1 MEFNKFKE
9 LLINSN
15 FIKNMDKIDN
25 HYFINNIKNNKEFNN
40 YNYYIT
46 KYNLS
51 KKDIYLINKYNF
63 HIYNFVE
70 NTSVILDYNND
81 IL

>member
-15 FIKNMDKIDN
+15 FIRNMDKKDN
-25 HYFINNIKNNKEFNN
+25 EFFINNINTNKAFNC

-51 KKDIYLINKYNF
+51 KEDTKLINIYNF
-63 HIYNFVE
+63 HIYNFIE
-70 NTSVILDYNND
+70 TLDD
-81 IL
+81 

>member
-15 FIKNMDKIDN
+15 FIKNMDKKDN
-25 HYFINNIKNNKEFNN
+25 EFFINNINKEFNN

-46 KYNLS
+46 KYNLT
-51 KKDIYLINKYNF
+51 KEDTRLINIYNF
-63 HIYNFVE
+63 HIYNFID
-70 NTSVILDYNND
+70 NMTVIFDN
-81 IL
+81 

>member
-15 FIKNMDKIDN
+15 FIKNMNKKDN
-25 HYFINNIKNNKEFNN
+25 EFFTNNINTNKEFNN

-46 KYNLS
+46 KYNLT
-51 KKDIYLINKYNF
+51 KEDTKLINIYNF

-70 NTSVILDYNND
+70 NMTVILDC
-81 IL
+81 

>member
-1 MEFNKFKE
+1 MEFNKFIE

-15 FIKNMDKIDN
+15 FIRNMDKKDN
-25 HYFINNIKNNKEFNN
+25 EFFINNINTNKEFNN

-46 KYNLS
+46 KYNLT
-51 KKDIYLINKYNF
+51 KEDTNLINKYNF

-70 NTSVILDYNND
+70 NMIVILDN
-81 IL
+81 

>member
-1 MEFNKFKE
+1 MEFTKYKE

-15 FIKNMDKIDN
+15 FIRNMDKRD
-25 HYFINNIKNNKEFNN
+25 YEFFINNINTNKRFNN

-51 KKDIYLINKYNF
+51 KEDTKLINIYNF
-63 HIYNFVE
+63 HVYNFVE
-70 NTSVILDYNND
+70 NN
-81 IL
+81 

>member
-1 MEFNKFKE
+1 MEFNKFKA

-15 FIKNMDKIDN
+15 FIRNMDKRDN
-25 HYFINNIKNNKEFNN
+25 EFFINNINTNKEFNN

-51 KKDIYLINKYNF
+51 KEDTKLINIYNF
-63 HIYNFVE
+63 HIYNIVE
-70 NTSVILDYNND
+70 NITISLDN
-81 IL
+81 

>member
-15 FIKNMDKIDN
+15 FIRNMDKRDN
-25 HYFINNIKNNKEFNN
+25 EFFINNINTNKEFNN

-51 KKDIYLINKYNF
+51 KEDTKLINIYNF
-63 HIYNFVE
+63 HIYNIVE
-70 NTSVILDYNND
+70 NITVSLDD
-81 IL
+81 